1 MGSGDFKFM
10 IQILITVLLLAP
22 LVGFFFNGWRWSDV
36 RIHLAGAIGSLACMV
51 SFICGLVLFN
61 LLLNN
66 KLDAFDVSFFP
77 WVQVGDFSVSFSFL
91 IDPLSVLM
99 LLVITGVGFLI
110 HLFSIYYMK
119 HDSRPARYFAYLNLF
134 LFSMMILVL
143 ADNLLLMFI
152 GWEGVG
158 LCSYLLIGFWF
169 QDEKKARAGLQAFI
183 VNRVGDIGFL
193 IAMFILFSQLGSLQF
208 KEMISAVSIGS
219 LEGASVW
226 IVCLCLLLGAVGKSA
241 QIPLYVWLPPAMA
254 GPTPVSALIHA
265 ATMVTAG
272 VYLICRMSFLFV
284 LTPSVLNIVSW
295 IGAIS
300 ALWAALVAAAQT
312 DIKKVLA
319 YSTVSQLGY
328 MFIAV
333 GLGAF
338 STGLFH
344 LMTHACFKALL
355 FLSAG
360 AVIHICAG
368 EQNIYQ
374 MGGVK
379 ARAPFVWFSFFIGT
393 LALIGLPPL
402 AGFFSKD
409 EILWSALSS
418 GQIALFVVAGL
429 AAVLTVFY
437 MTRVFILV
445 FHGQPRG
452 SLDKKQIHSLGFCAK
467 FPLMALSVLSV
478 ITGALGLPHLI
489 RAYLP
494 GHPPH
499 FLQEFLKSSL
509 SPYPVVHHLFDSH
522 SILWAEASLMIS
534 SSVVITLVASVT
546 GYIYLKKSE
555 FLQRIK
561 NKYLFLFHTLEQGG
575 FVNSFYHKVFV
586 KPVLHFSH
594 ELEVSVDRGL
604 VQGLL
609 IVPQRWILLLKDTF
623 MLMQNGKIQQY
634 ATYILIGVIILMLGV
649 LLG

>member
-1 MGSGDFKFM
+1 M
-10 IQILITVLLLAP
+10 IQILIAVLLLTP
-22 LVGFFFNGWRWSDV
+22 LIGFFVNGWRWSDS
-36 RIHLAGAIGSLACMV
+36 RIHLAGIIGSVACLV
-51 SFICGLVLFN
+51 SFVCGLMLFIMLIDNN
-61 LLLNN
+61 LNG
-66 KLDAFDVSFFP
+66 FDISFFP
-77 WVQVGDFSVSFSFL
+77 WIQISNFNVSFSFL

-99 LLVITGVGFLI
+99 LLIITGVGFLI

-119 HDSRPARYFAYLNLF
+119 QDSRPAKYFAYLNLF
-134 LFSMMILVL
+134 LFSMMVLVL
-143 ADNLLLMFI
+143 SDNLLLMFI

-169 QDEKKARAGLQAFI
+169 QNEQKARSGMQAFI
-183 VNRVGDIGFL
+183 INRVGDIGFL
-193 IAMFILFSQLGSLQF
+193 IAIFILFSQLGSLQF
-208 KEMISAVSIGS
+208 KEMITAVSEGS
-219 LEGASVW
+219 LEGSFVW
-226 IVCLCLLLGAVGKSA
+226 IICLCLLFGAVGKSA

-272 VYLICRMSFLFV
+272 VYLICRMSFLFI
-284 LTPSVLNIVSW
+284 LTPTVLSIVSW

-300 ALWAALVAAAQT
+300 ALWAALIATAQT

-360 AVIHICAG
+360 AVIHICSG
-368 EQNIYQ
+368 EQNISK

-379 ARAPFVWFSFFIGT
+379 SRAPLVWFSFFIGY

-418 GQIALFVVAGL
+418 GRLSLFVVAGFT
-429 AAVLTVFY
+429 AILTVFY
-437 MTRVFILV
+437 MSRMFILV

-452 SLDKKQIHSLGFCAK
+452 NLSTKQVHSLGFCAN
-467 FPLMALSVLSV
+467 FPLVVLSILSIIV
-478 ITGALGLPHLI
+478 GFLGLPHLI
-489 RAYLP
+489 SMYFP

-499 FLQEFLKSSL
+499 FLQEFLKPAL
-509 SPYPVVHHLFDSH
+509 SVYPAVDHLFDSH
-522 SILWAEASLMIS
+522 LVLWAEAGLMIS
-534 SSVVITLVASVT
+534 SSVLVILVASVT
-546 GYIYLKKSE
+546 GYIYLKRSE
-555 FLQRIK
+555 LLQRIK
-561 NKYLFLFHTLEQGG
+561 NKYLFLFHTLEQGV
-575 FVNSFYHKVFV
+575 FVNSFYHRMFA
-586 KPVLHFSH
+586 KPVLHFSR
-594 ELEVSVDRGL
+594 ELEASMDRGL
-604 VQGLL
+604 IQELL
-609 IVPQRWILLLKDTF
+609 IIIQRWILLLKDTF

-634 ATYILIGVIILMLGV
+634 ATYILVGVIVLILSILFG
-649 LLG
+649 